1 MVQSNAIQ
9 DVLLA
14 AMTPIMTIFCTR
26 LEQHNLAAGLSAAA
40 AYTPADARDIAAY
53 SSVDKS
59 KQQLV
64 WEDQARVQADLAASS
79 SRPCVAAVTYARAA

>member
-14 AMTPIMTIFCTR
+14 AITPIMTIFCTR

-64 WEDQARVQADLAASS
+64 WDHKIRQGYKQTWQHLLLGHVWQL
-79 SRPCVAAVTYARAA
+79 